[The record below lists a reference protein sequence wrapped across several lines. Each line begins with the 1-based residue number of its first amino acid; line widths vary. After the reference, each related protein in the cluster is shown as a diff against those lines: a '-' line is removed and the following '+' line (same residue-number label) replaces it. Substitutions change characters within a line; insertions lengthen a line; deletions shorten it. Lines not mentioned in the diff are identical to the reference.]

1 MHLVSDERPEEDQ
14 MIISHVRKII
24 RQTAGLK
31 PVTGYIPAGSS
42 VSEQMGIEI
51 KDWVDLLQRCCKEHA
66 ITIGLGGDGG
76 CEKHC

>member
-51 KDWVDLLQRCCKEHA
+51 KD
-66 ITIGLGGDGG
+66 
-76 CEKHC
+76 